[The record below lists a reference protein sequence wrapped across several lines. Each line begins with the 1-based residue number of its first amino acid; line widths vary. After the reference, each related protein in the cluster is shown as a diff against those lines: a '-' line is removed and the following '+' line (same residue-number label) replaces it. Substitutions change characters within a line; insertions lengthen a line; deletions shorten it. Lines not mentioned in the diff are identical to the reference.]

1 MQSFHKASSLLGA
14 LGCLHWQCA
23 FLTSTTWR
31 GGRKRLIYA
40 RQVRRWATANSS
52 GSTLRPDRNKTQKD
66 QLITEPTSSSP
77 CANKKK
83 WQKHTSAKWVV
94 DAITS
99 FSFWS
104 QVKCSTVLLIMESWR
119 RSCQRRLLLRGN
131 LLLHPDSAKMWP
143 NREMSYVLS
152 LLRSQASTHKSF
164 MATHRLKCSMIFS
177 SRTFSGKF
185 PTHKCLVSRTI
196 LCAPAPLSCRWVFPL
211 SVSLCAKWKRSANF
225 TPGKKRGKILGANHW
240 LVVVTQCKPLDP
252 RTLFDTLH
260 CWRAIS
266 RLTNAL
272 ETVPVTRRVPDTTR
286 PLGVERKQ
294 VASQKDAATSPVM
307 RGTRRRRGFVCELF
321 FSPRWDSCQPLR
333 MCEKTP
339 GWVKVFWYLKG
350 FGLGIISLLLSNAVI
365 RHYQLRAY

>member
-1 MQSFHKASSLLGA
+1 MCFFNVDDIEGGEETSYLRSTGETVGDCELQRFHAATQQKQNAKR
-14 LGCLHWQCA
+14 
-23 FLTSTTWR
+23 STYHR
-31 GGRKRLIYA
+31 
-40 RQVRRWATANSS
+40 
-52 GSTLRPDRNKTQKD
+52 
-66 QLITEPTSSSP
+66 
-77 CANKKK
+77 ANKFVPVCQKK

-119 RSCQRRLLLRGN
+119 RSCQMRLLLRGN
-131 LLLHPDSAKMWP
+131 LLLHPDSAKMWH

-152 LLRSQASTHKSF
+152 LLRSEASTHKSF

-260 CWRAIS
+260 C
-266 RLTNAL
+266 
-272 ETVPVTRRVPDTTR
+272 
-286 PLGVERKQ
+286 
-294 VASQKDAATSPVM
+294 
-307 RGTRRRRGFVCELF
+307 
-321 FSPRWDSCQPLR
+321 
-333 MCEKTP
+333 
-339 GWVKVFWYLKG
+339 
-350 FGLGIISLLLSNAVI
+350 
-365 RHYQLRAY
+365 